1 MENKEIIIKDS
12 LKPISL
18 PKQKEITRQTEKCVC
33 KIHING
39 NNGTGFFAKIPYQN
53 NLLAILITK
62 NHVLKANNIF
72 ENKIITFSINNNIK
86 DIKIDKERKTYTSE
100 KYFEIYKRKRKKFLK

>member
-33 KIHING
+33 KIHISG
-39 NNGTGFFAKIPYQN
+39 NNGRGFFSKIPYQDN
-53 NLLAILITK
+53 LITVIITN
-62 NHVLKANNIF
+62 NHVLKANDIL

-100 KYFEIYKRKRKKFLK
+100 KYFEIYKRKMKKFLK